1 MKTMV
6 SPTTRHAWRLM
17 LSLSTLCLM
26 GTLSAQRPNDTIRLL
41 LDFPLLDAPYQSYAS
56 STTGGF
62 FSGYANPSMR
72 QSLSMTTNFYSA
84 AHFGAKQAF
93 RKVENKFLRGLA
105 VYGTTTVFDLLTV
118 TAPFGDAWLHE
129 EYHRAVLTRREV
141 NSVNEINRFPIG
153 GDVFKVYRIKDADLQ
168 RMHDNH
174 QNDWRRLQVAG
185 KEGELHLLQTLQR
198 NAFFYHQNLPH
209 IPLYWLLTFSTGG
222 YVRGSAKDDFNTLV
236 EEMNE
241 KDGANISI
249 RDFTGP
255 DYTAW
260 VYSLFRPQARYSARG
275 VHPSGVGINR
285 YIKPADLT
293 QEELDFL
300 KKQGRLQWLNLI
312 SPTLFGFSTIRI
324 KSDSNGDH
332 YGNFA
337 VRSVITPYGND
348 IMLDVWYQ
356 SPRYNLFFV
365 LHNYFNQ
372 SEDFIAGIELGM
384 VDYPM
389 LRDKLAISPRL
400 MMWRQPEG
408 LSFTTSEGKL
418 GGLLGLSARAN
429 LGLFSPYLEVEG
441 KTEGWVMGNV
451 FLGENL
457 SVRGGVKLV
466 IR

>member
-1 MKTMV
+1 MKTITHTITWH
-6 SPTTRHAWRLM
+6 PWRWM
-17 LSLSTLCLM
+17 PIFFTLCLT
-26 GTLSAQRPNDTIRLL
+26 GALTAQRSNDTIGLL
-41 LDFPLLDAPYQSYAS
+41 LDFPLLDIPYQSYAS

-62 FSGYANPSMR
+62 LSGYANPSMR
-72 QSLSMTTNFYSA
+72 QSLGMTTNFYSA

-93 RKVENKFLRGLA
+93 RKIDNKFLRGLA
-105 VYGTTTVFDLLTV
+105 VYGAATVFDLFTI
-118 TAPFGDAWLHE
+118 TAPLGNAWLHE

-141 NSVNEINRFPIG
+141 SSVNEVNRFPMG
-153 GDVFKVYRIKDADLQ
+153 GSVFKVYRITDADLQ

-185 KEGELHLLQTLQR
+185 KESELHLLQTLQR
-198 NAFFYHQNLPH
+198 NDFFYNQKLPH
-209 IPLYWLLTFSTGG
+209 IPLYWLVTFSTGG
-222 YVRGSAKDDFNTLV
+222 YVRSSVKDDFNTRV
-236 EEMNE
+236 DEMNE
-241 KDGANISI
+241 KDGTDISL

-260 VYSLFRPQARYSARG
+260 VYSLFRPQVRYSARG

-312 SPTLFGFSTIRI
+312 SPTLFGFSKIRL
-324 KSDSNGDH
+324 KSAAEGNH

-372 SEDFIAGIELGM
+372 SENFVAGIEAGM
-384 VDYPM
+384 VDQPI
-389 LRDKLAISPRL
+389 LRGKLAVSPRL

-408 LSFTTSEGKL
+408 LSFSTSEGKL
-418 GGLLGLSARAN
+418 GGLLGLGMRAN

-451 FLGENL
+451 FLEENL
-457 SVRGGVKLV
+457 SVRGGVRLA